1 MLNMDQIYP
10 QTTKANGYGIIAKQ
24 NSNDHIELGDGLI
37 NRSPGG
43 KLLSRKGQSKLFNG
57 FSNKSIS
64 RMSLFADGTQIQS
77 LMNQSEQ
84 TSGNHN

>member
-1 MLNMDQIYP
+1 MDQIYP
-10 QTTKANGYGIIAKQ
+10 QTTKANGYGNIAKQ
-24 NSNDHIELGDGLI
+24 NSNNHIELGDSLL

-57 FSNKSIS
+57 FSNKSTS

-84 TSGNHN
+84 TSGNHI